1 MAHYLQEETIMIH
14 YIPKVHD
21 CEGAALVLY
30 SGAGLSKATLD
41 TPKGYVLG
49 RVSWTRSGQAFGF
62 LVMKWHDC
70 DHEESHLE
78 IRGET
83 EMVTAVIG
91 KAWALLASTVLA
103 AR

>member
-1 MAHYLQEETIMIH
+1 MIA

-30 SGAGLSKATLD
+30 SGLSFSKATLD

-49 RVSWTRSGQAFGF
+49 RVSIAASGHASGY
-62 LVMKWHDC
+62 LVMKWHDR

-78 IRGET
+78 IRGEAD
-83 EMVTAVIG
+83 MVTAVIG
-91 KAWALLASTVLA
+91 KAWTLLAADLLA
-103 AR
+103 TR